1 MSLFTPKWKSENKEK
16 AVKSVQKI
24 VSNEKLLEAA
34 LQAPLYD
41 VKAEA
46 VKRITDDQILLRIIR
61 AGLNEFSSLG
71 SPKYNLDRL
80 KQLAFERMSDE
91 QMITEAALYRK
102 PDNDSYIDKISD
114 EKLLFRLARKYY
126 LPSAFRKISD
136 NRRQIELAMHNN
148 AYVEYVRLKRD
159 EDWVRL
165 GLKGF
170 FPDKKTVFYAKQII
184 LDGNEKGFVILK
196 QYIQKHPQDFPTDK
210 LKELDEL
217 GKKYTGK
224 ELWVQIGLLGFFP
237 LEKTAEYCRE
247 ILDGDDLR
255 GVDILLNA
263 AKKHQKNISVVSNII
278 DPIIELYR
286 KAKNEHNAGMLKRLQ
301 TIPEGEYGNHVDGD
315 FHYCDYV
322 DHEDKG
328 VVRHF
333 DVSEL

>member
-1 MSLFTPKWKSENKEK
+1 MSLFAPKWKSENKEK
-16 AVKSVQKI
+16 AIKSVQKI
-24 VSNEKLLEAA
+24 VSIEKLLEAVM
-34 LQAPLYD
+34 QAPLYD

-46 VKRITDDQILLRIIR
+46 VKCITDDQILLRIIR
-61 AGLNEFSSLG
+61 TGLNEFSSLG

-91 QMITEAALYRK
+91 QMITEAALIIK
-102 PDNDSYIDKISD
+102 PDNDRYIDKISD
-114 EKLLFRLARKYY
+114 ENMLFRLAQKYY
-126 LPSAFRKISD
+126 LPSAFMKILD
-136 NRRQIELAMHNN
+136 NRKQIELAMHNN
-148 AYVEYVRLKRD
+148 AYVEYVRLKRG

-165 GLKGF
+165 GLKGL
-170 FPDKKTVFYAKQII
+170 FPDNKTMSYAKQII

-196 QYIQKHPQDFPTDK
+196 QYIQNHPQRFPTDK

-237 LEKTAEYCRE
+237 LEETAEYCHE
-247 ILDGDDLR
+247 ILDGSDLR

-263 AKKHQKNISVVSNII
+263 AKKYQNNISVVSNII

-286 KAKNEHNAGMLKRLQ
+286 KAKSDHNAGMIKGLQ